1 MLQSQQWAAWID
13 YERNLPQLSADGV
26 RCVCG
31 RYPSPVDQDGD
42 HQNISTQSGR
52 HFEANPILG
61 VIQPAATVL
70 PRASG
75 PGNPASLPEELRPL
89 CQRHACELTDTRW
102 SYDVGELVK
111 DLEKVVRSKLQI
123 LRVKDK
129 RLLWLAGGTIIL
141 ALFLAMAFV
150 WQNVFP
156 KAAQVQNH
164 TSKHRK

>member
-1 MLQSQQWAAWID
+1 VVPVLID
-13 YERNLPQLSADGV
+13 GARIPD
-26 RCVCG
+26 
-31 RYPSPVDQDGD
+31 
-42 HQNISTQSGR
+42 
-52 HFEANPILG
+52 
-61 VIQPAATVL
+61 
-70 PRASG
+70 
-75 PGNPASLPEELRPL
+75 PASLPEELRPL